1 MFDSRAREMY
11 HARKLVLKHDVTK
24 RDDQKIAVRQYS
36 IFSFK
41 YLFFFRCAASNNK
54 LTSSR
59 HLSTDSDEFLS
70 RESSQ
75 VE

>member
-36 IFSFK
+36 
-41 YLFFFRCAASNNK
+41 FFQF
-54 LTSSR
+54 
-59 HLSTDSDEFLS
+59 
-70 RESSQ
+70 
-75 VE
+75 